1 MKKILSISC
10 VLILFITSCQQ
21 EKQAFKVNEI
31 VGNQVISVKGKQVEI
46 AGMGE
51 PGTTTFF
58 LVRHAEKR
66 AVENPQLTDEG
77 VERANKL
84 AAILKEISLKEIYST
99 YTNRTRATVA
109 PCAEM
114 RDLQIINYDA
124 DNQKKLIENIMRFG
138 PGENYLIVGHSNTIP
153 SLLNLFEGKDLYKN
167 IDENVYD
174 NLFIVVVKSIGD
186 AEITKLKY

>member
-10 VLILFITSCQQ
+10 VLILFLASCQQ
-21 EKQAFKVNEI
+21 KKQELKVNEI
-31 VGNQVISVKGKQVEI
+31 IGNQVISVNGKHVKI

-66 AVENPQLTDEG
+66 AVENPLLTEKG

-84 AAILKEISLKEIYST
+84 AAILKDIPLKAIYST
-99 YTNRTRATVA
+99 FTNRTRATAA

-114 RDLQIINYDA
+114 RELQIINYDA
-124 DNQKKLIENIMRFG
+124 ENQKKLIENIMRFG
-138 PGENYLIVGHSNTIP
+138 AGESYLIVGHSNTIP
-153 SLLNLFEGKDLYKN
+153 SLLNLFKGKDLFKN
-167 IDENVYD
+167 IDENVFDDLY
-174 NLFIVVVKSIGD
+174 IAVVKSIGD